1 MADIRKRLKLGT
13 PENKFEK
20 ALEEELLAAWY
31 ELSLAVNNSIS
42 SKGATYNTTR
52 ITTSPYTVLSTD
64 NIIFCDTN
72 TSAITVNLPVGVEGK
87 NYKVI
92 NCGSSGNDVI
102 VDGNGTEKVYGELT
116 QTISD
121 GEVINIHYNSIEGWY

>member
-121 GEVINIHYNSIEGWY
+121 GEVINIHFDSEEGWW